1 MKNELTIVEQKEVDF
16 NGAELM
22 GIKAN
27 DGNIYAGMKWIIK
40 GIGFTDRKGRAE
52 TTKAGK
58 DEVISQGIRNFG
70 LPTKGGKQQVSC
82 INIEFLPLWLAKI
95 SVTPTIKEEQPEV
108 AEKMVEYQLKAKDVL
123 AEAFINNNPLNNHQI
138 PETRA
143 EALRLA
149 ADLEEERE
157 KLEKENRRIKPKV
170 RGNKDQWKSKMR
182 HQIEN
187 VIYQYYSQIDNPY
200 KTYNIVYAN
209 FDNYLI
215 EEGYQNL
222 NTFRKD
228 MIQESLNE
236 GCSVGYITTIS
247 ENVLESLSVNQE
259 MREIFEDFIN
269 DHKMELD
276 LKLDFEREEM

>member
-27 DGNIYAGMKWIIK
+27 DGNIYTGMKWIIK

-108 AEKMVEYQLKAKDVL
+108 AEK
-123 AEAFINNNPLNNHQI
+123 
-138 PETRA
+138 
-143 EALRLA
+143 
-149 ADLEEERE
+149 
-157 KLEKENRRIKPKV
+157 
-170 RGNKDQWKSKMR
+170 W
-182 HQIEN
+182 
-187 VIYQYYSQIDNPY
+187 
-200 KTYNIVYAN
+200 
-209 FDNYLI
+209 
-215 EEGYQNL
+215 
-222 NTFRKD
+222 
-228 MIQESLNE
+228 
-236 GCSVGYITTIS
+236 
-247 ENVLESLSVNQE
+247 
-259 MREIFEDFIN
+259 
-269 DHKMELD
+269 
-276 LKLDFEREEM
+276 